1 MSGTTAN
8 PCVRTQGCCKYSVNA
23 DAALGWH
30 AWHGRRQKEDESDS
44 KTVTVLLRNGGHGHL
59 HLDWRS
65 LIDGRVP
72 RLWTAMGPTMHDG
85 HLGLKISDAT
95 IHWSPLAAGFPGR
108 DPSTPDHS
116 RQIELDGSDGC
127 SESDHRPREGT
138 ECIWSNVAGRLD
150 YEPSPTVTRQYTI
163 ATHECL

>member
-8 PCVRTQGCCKYSVNA
+8 ACVRAQGCCKYSVNA

-30 AWHGRRQKEDESDS
+30 AWHGRRQKEDEGDS
-44 KTVTVLLRNGGHGHL
+44 ERVAVLLRKGGHRHL

-72 RLWTAMGPTMHDG
+72 RLWTPMGPNNDG
-85 HLGLKISDAT
+85 HLKISGS
-95 IHWSPLAAGFPGR
+95 IHWTQAPPDR

-116 RQIELDGSDGC
+116 RQIELDESDGC
-127 SESDHRPREGT
+127 SKPDNCPTTTGGKKGKAL
-138 ECIWSNVAGRLD
+138 NVFG
-150 YEPSPTVTRQYTI
+150 
-163 ATHECL
+163 ATWRGD